1 MKLYTVKNVIN
12 CLLNEKF
19 EVKVDDNTA
28 EKAKVAIKRMI
39 EVSKN

>member
-1 MKLYTVKNVIN
+1 MKLYAVKNVRK

-19 EVKVDDNTA
+19 EIKVDDNTA
-28 EKAKVAIKRMI
+28 KKAKVAIKRMI